1 MFTPVSPTSCPGST
15 PPSSPTEDSP
25 PATIPSLLCLF
36 EVIKISLALDAL
48 TFSEKF
54 IKFQVKIFQELQ
66 DSQLQEAWQ

>member
-15 PPSSPTEDSP
+15 SPSSPTEGLP

-36 EVIKISLALDAL
+36 EVIEISLALDSL
-48 TFSEKF
+48 ILSEKF
-54 IKFQVKIFQELQ
+54 IKFQVKFFQEML